1 MKENILISS
10 FVIAF
15 FSIFTASTV
24 AAKAICEVVYPKCA
38 AEDTGNILSE
48 KYGICVRGGY
58 HCAPKKHEALGTIDT
73 GLVRV
78 SFSLFNTL
86 QEVEK
91 LIFAIKQILKTKTL
105 ANC

>member
-15 FSIFTASTV
+15 FSIFTTSTV

-48 KYGICVRGGY
+48 K
-58 HCAPKKHEALGTIDT
+58 
-73 GLVRV
+73 
-78 SFSLFNTL
+78 
-86 QEVEK
+86 
-91 LIFAIKQILKTKTL
+91 
-105 ANC
+105 